1 MLLSAVLL
9 LALASTGG
17 AGSAPDFTLKD
28 VISGKEYTL
37 SRLRGQVV
45 MLNFFTFTC
54 EPCKKEMPYL
64 QQLDQE
70 FKSRG
75 FQMIGI
81 GLASTPE
88 QLRSLA
94 QQLGVTRPR
103 FHSLKDAL
111 SGRIIPSDSC
121 AARWSCSISIISLP
135 ANPVRK
141 RCLMTPIS
149 SSRSLLSRGFQMI
162 GIGLALSTLG
172 AIAFLPF
179 LVAQQL
185 GISYPILLGTDEVS
199 QAYGQID
206 FVPTSFIIDRQ
217 GNIAQKIFMGRT
229 KDEFTKLIKPLL

>member
-1 MLLSAVLL
+1 MVKNSFWGPAISGMLMSAVLL

-64 QQLDQE
+64 RQIDQE
-70 FKSRG
+70 FKSQG

-81 GLASTPE
+81 GLSSTPE

-94 QQLGVTRPR
+94 QQLG
-103 FHSLKDAL
+103 LD
-111 SGRIIPSDSC
+111 
-121 AARWSCSISIISLP
+121 
-135 ANPVRK
+135 
-141 RCLMTPIS
+141 
-149 SSRSLLSRGFQMI
+149 
-162 GIGLALSTLG
+162 
-172 AIAFLPF
+172 
-179 LVAQQL
+179 
-185 GISYPILLGTDEVS
+185 YPILLGTDEVS
-199 QAYGQID
+199 KAYGKVE

-217 GNIAQKIFMGRT
+217 GNIAQKIFMGHT

>member
-1 MLLSAVLL
+1 MKKKSFWGPAISGMLLSAVLL

-94 QQLGVTRPR
+94 QQLGVT
-103 FHSLKDAL
+103 
-111 SGRIIPSDSC
+111 
-121 AARWSCSISIISLP
+121 
-135 ANPVRK
+135 
-141 RCLMTPIS
+141 
-149 SSRSLLSRGFQMI
+149 
-162 GIGLALSTLG
+162 
-172 AIAFLPF
+172 
-179 LVAQQL
+179 
-185 GISYPILLGTDEVS
+185 YPILLGTDEVG